1 MELTIGRDEFL
12 KALSRA
18 QGFVSPRG
26 PMPILANIL
35 METSESGA
43 TLFATNLDIGFRC
56 SCAAQVKKP
65 GKVTVQAK
73 KLHDI
78 VRELPSEDILV
89 KSDEDE
95 RLRIICGKSKF
106 NLATIDPGEYPAFP
120 AFDESGMIGLD
131 TQMVKEMI
139 ARTSYAISQDETR
152 MTLHGAYFEI
162 SASKARMVA
171 TDGHRLAFA
180 EREGAFNVKETVKAI
195 IARKAVGELTKL
207 LGEGDDP
214 LMFAQQ
220 DNHVLFSKGL
230 QSMVVRL
237 IEGAFPNYEQVIPK
251 ANSREALI
259 SSDAFMKSLK
269 RVAILADEKSHMI
282 RLMFSRG
289 KLELSSEGG
298 ELGEGRDELE
308 AGYDGDNLEL
318 GMNAHYIIDLLSAMG
333 SEQVTLKMQDQLSPV
348 LAVSPSDKGLLAI
361 IMPMRL

>member
-1 MELTIGRDEFL
+1 MELMIGRDEFL
-12 KALSRA
+12 KGLSRA

-35 METSESGA
+35 METSESGV
-43 TLFATNLDIGFRC
+43 TLFASNLDIGFRG

-65 GKVTVQAK
+65 GKITVQAK

-78 VRELPSEDILV
+78 VKELPSEDILV
-89 KSDEDE
+89 KSDEDD

-106 NLATIDPGEYPAFP
+106 NLATIDPEEYPAFP
-120 AFDESGMIGLD
+120 VFEESGVIGLD
-131 TQMVKEMI
+131 SQMVKEMI
-139 ARTSYAISQDETR
+139 SKTSYSISQDETR
-152 MTLHGAYFEI
+152 MTLHGAYLEI
-162 SASKARMVA
+162 APSRARMVA
-171 TDGHRLAFA
+171 TDGHRLAFV

-195 IARKAVGELTKL
+195 IARKAIAELTKL

-220 DNHVLFSKGL
+220 DNHVMFRKGL

-251 ANSREALI
+251 ANSREAVI
-259 SSDAFMKSLK
+259 SSDAFLKSLK
-269 RVAILADEKSHMI
+269 RVAILADEKSHMV
-282 RLMFSRG
+282 RLIFTKG
-289 KLELSSEGG
+289 KLELASEGG
-298 ELGEGRDELE
+298 ELGEGRDEME
-308 AGYDGDNLEL
+308 VEYAGDNLEL
-318 GMNAHYIIDLLSAMG
+318 GMNAHYIIDLLNAMG

-348 LAVSPSDKGLLAI
+348 LALSPSDKGLLAI

>member
-1 MELTIGRDEFL
+1 MELMIGRDEFL
-12 KALSRA
+12 KVLSRA

-35 METSESGA
+35 METSESGV
-43 TLFATNLDIGFRC
+43 TLFATNLDIGFRG
-56 SCAAQVKKP
+56 SCAARVEKP

-78 VRELPSEDILV
+78 VKELPSEDILV

-106 NLATIDPGEYPAFP
+106 NLATIDPGEYPALP

-131 TQMVKEMI
+131 TEMVREMI
-139 ARTSYAISQDETR
+139 AKTSYSISQDETR
-152 MTLHGAYFEI
+152 MTLHGAYLEI
-162 SASKARMVA
+162 APSKARMVA
-171 TDGHRLAFA
+171 TDGHRLAFV

-207 LGEGDDP
+207 LGEGDEP

-220 DNHVLFSKGL
+220 DNHVMFRKGL

-251 ANSREALI
+251 ANSREAVI
-259 SSDAFMKSLK
+259 SSDGFLRSLK
-269 RVAILADEKSHMI
+269 RVAILADEKSHMV
-282 RLMFSRG
+282 RLTFSKG

-298 ELGEGRDELE
+298 ELGEGRDEME
-308 AGYDGDNLEL
+308 VDYAGDTLEL
-318 GMNAHYIIDLLSAMG
+318 GMNAHYIIDLLNAMG
-333 SEQVTLKMQDQLSPV
+333 SEQVKLKMQDQLSPV